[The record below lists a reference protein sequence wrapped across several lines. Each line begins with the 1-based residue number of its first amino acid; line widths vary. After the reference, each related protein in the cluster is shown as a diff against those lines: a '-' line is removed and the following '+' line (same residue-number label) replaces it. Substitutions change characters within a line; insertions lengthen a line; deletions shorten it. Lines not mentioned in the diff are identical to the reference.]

1 KEYVIV
7 KLSDPMKCSESIT
20 KEFNKGN
27 NKVWVVGNCVI
38 YPSLNIQ
45 DTAGSITPRSLVVEN
60 GIFASAGSTVFDGS
74 FYHL

>member
-1 KEYVIV
+1 YFSQKKTAQSIKEIKKDYVIV

-45 DTAGSITPRSLVVEN
+45 DTAGSITPRSLVV
-60 GIFASAGSTVFDGS
+60 
-74 FYHL
+74 